1 MSLGSYSPSNP
12 TLWIETT
19 AIKNGYITTSN
30 NITTGVNIYATDGLI
45 KGKNLK
51 ITSTSSFTGAMTAQ
65 TVNLSSITYNHSSGL
80 DKLTIKG
87 GTTLEFRDKEFF
99 DLVNVSANADN
110 GFCMH
115 RHLLINSYD
124 IGGGRHIG
132 ANNECYAISNIMAT
146 NKFMIFLI
154 IASTSTCTGD
164 ISALKYTKTEVNQLL
179 S

>member
-1 MSLGSYSPSNP
+1 MTLTSLLIRLFSPVQIDQGCKIQNNLSLGSYSPSNP

-19 AIKNGYITTSN
+19 AIQNGSITTSN
-30 NITTGVNIYATDGLI
+30 HTTAGVNIYATDGLT
-45 KGKNLK
+45 KGKNVE
-51 ITSTSSFTGAMTAQ
+51 ITSISSFTGAMTAQ

-124 IGGGRHIG
+124 IGGGRHIE
-132 ANNECYAISNIMAT
+132 ANNHCYAIRNIMAT
-146 NKFMIFLI
+146 NRFKSFLI
-154 IASTSTCTGD
+154 
-164 ISALKYTKTEVNQLL
+164 
-179 S
+179 